1 MLTRFR
7 SNVSRWPRV
16 FAALV
21 VLTQLTLVVNYGLCR
36 FIGHLTVKD
45 SLLLVGAVV
54 VLCVAA
60 DGIIYSI
67 FAGTHAMSVA
77 ALLDRVEGRH
87 VSAIEPSCEECET
100 FDEEYDS
107 EEETEEET
115 EDEED
120 EEPSA

>member
-21 VLTQLTLVVNYGLCR
+21 ILTQLTLVVNYGLCR
-36 FIGHLTVKD
+36 YIGHLTVKD
-45 SLLLVGAVV
+45 SLLLVGAFV
-54 VLCVAA
+54 VLCAAA
-60 DGIIYSI
+60 DGILYSI
-67 FAGTHAMSVA
+67 FAPTHAFSVA
-77 ALLDRVEGRH
+77 SLLDRVEGRH
-87 VSAIEPSCEECET
+87 VSAIEPSCDECDNYEED
-100 FDEEYDS
+100 FDS

-120 EEPSA
+120 DEPSA